1 METLGTLGGPDA
13 VAPLKVA
20 LYDGEWWAP
29 FRTSAIRALAA
40 DALVATRA
48 PEAVNALQE
57 ASVSGTRGVRAAA
70 RHALARLPQGSS
82 GKEPA

>member
-1 METLGTLGGPDA
+1 
-13 VAPLKVA
+13 
-20 LYDGEWWAP
+20 
-29 FRTSAIRALAA
+29 
-40 DALVATRA
+40 VATRA